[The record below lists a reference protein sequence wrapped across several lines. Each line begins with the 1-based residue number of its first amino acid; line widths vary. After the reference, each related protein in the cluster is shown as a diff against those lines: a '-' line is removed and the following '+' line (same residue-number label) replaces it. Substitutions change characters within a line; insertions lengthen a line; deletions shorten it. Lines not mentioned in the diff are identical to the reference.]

1 MNLKRSRTV
10 LILHALAIVWI
21 GAALL
26 ACMTVNAS
34 RGLRAASIVFTAT
47 SAWLNVT
54 NRLGHPSVPKA
65 TSGPS
70 NRDRE
75 LINHL
80 VNEHHRLRW
89 NFEGSVFAVSGLQE

>member
-1 MNLKRSRTV
+1 VFKSFFGSACAVANPHDTAQQIVVIRI
-10 LILHALAIVWI
+10 IL
-21 GAALL
+21 
-26 ACMTVNAS
+26 
-34 RGLRAASIVFTAT
+34 TAT

-89 NFEGSVFAVSGLQE
+89 NFEGSVFAVSGLQSDRSL